1 MAEFTIRLARHLK
14 DGTELCPNGHI
25 QWSLDEEEGFWT
37 ENCDC
42 QWHAEADADAMI
54 TAAND
59 RWIEANRL
67 EQLGDEIMAERA
79 IEMGYLAAC
88 KPGVLGCPGLDDF
101 PDKNS

>member
-1 MAEFTIRLARHLK
+1 MIG
-14 DGTELCPNGHI
+14 DIGCPG
-25 QWSLDEEEGFWT
+25 LDDFEP
-37 ENCDC
+37 DL
-42 QWHAEADADAMI
+42 DAMI

-88 KPGVLGCPGLDDF
+88 KPGDIGCPSLKD
-101 PDKNS
+101 S